1 MSNIFGT
8 NTTSDLMSVAE
19 TAQKIMQGKS
29 LTEDWLEA
37 EMRKVQ
43 HKWPR
48 TNPKIKKQ
56 WLDKQKARAE
66 KDGMDMSAGGEF
78 EDRLDDYE
86 LTIHADDKVWT
97 EASKIKSK
105 WKKMSTAQRT
115 KWLDKIDDLARKQNT
130 SDEDVRAIRDEFGLH
145 MSEEVEVAEAVLDE
159 ALKPGDKRVIDAF
172 YDQKEI
178 KAHGASMLTTD
189 GKTLTKR
196 GMGGQDIAKYVNGKI
211 KIVAVSDV
219 KSTEEILRY
228 MKKSIP
234 SGVFEEVEIK
244 EEFWAVIDKAKGGEV
259 MAVSSDEKGAKSSVK
274 MSNFSKHDYHFGKDP
289 RTLKIVKVAGNYKQG
304 EKMIGTKLSFK
315 EEVEVDESNELQA
328 IMALDDAGIEATINK
343 KDQVVIKKKDLKKA
357 EKALKKS
364 FKKGGAPELHTEE
377 VEITEIFS
385 EILLEKKITLDYSK
399 PGSNPNSPAAR
410 MKKAFDDAGIKMK
423 PKAGKIVVAKK
434 DKEKASGILGKLM
447 YNANITALNQK
458 DKKIIDAALDKF
470 FIFEEVEIDEAVNLK
485 KLKKEYEKNEDDN
498 YHRENYLLLA
508 KAFGTKS
515 EIKKVEEIMK
525 RSEANNS
532 TSQKDNDW
540 MYKNIMPYY
549 NKIRNEEVEIGE
561 KIEKE
566 SYGSFITAAA
576 KAKKEGKKTF
586 MMGGKKYPVTI
597 KQKIS
602 AAYEEAK
609 LYAAKGTAYP
619 ATIDTL
625 KMIVREKQNQTVMFK
640 SGKAIVDL
648 FTASAMVQVYD
659 ALKKPEMKKT
669 FEKMIGDKAGFLKT
683 QAFAMKMISGGK

>member
-1 MSNIFGT
+1 MLK
-8 NTTSDLMSVAE
+8 TSH
-19 TAQKIMQGKS
+19 MQELKRRYS
-29 LTEDWLEA
+29 SMYAPQEQEVEEA
-37 EMRKVQ
+37 VL
-43 HKWPR
+43 
-48 TNPKIKKQ
+48 I
-56 WLDKQKARAE
+56 
-66 KDGMDMSAGGEF
+66 
-78 EDRLDDYE
+78 DRDYE
-86 LTIHADDKVWT
+86 YDGKVIKISKKNFSKVSNDYKNSTKGKERMITYDSKWGTVSVPVEFTEEVEIDEMKSSSGYELYHKDFSSAMQHAYAFAKKKGNTIDPKEIDDKVAT
-97 EASKIKSK
+97 GPKKPSKGK
-105 WKKMSTAQRT
+105 TNRY
-115 KWLDKIDDLARKQNT
+115 
-130 SDEDVRAIRDEFGLH
+130 
-145 MSEEVEVAEAVLDE
+145 
-159 ALKPGDKRVIDAF
+159 ALKAGKKLAHIQVANLDDKKYELNMYFD
-172 YDQKEI
+172 KEY
-178 KAHGASMLTTD
+178 K
-189 GKTLTKR
+189 GK
-196 GMGGQDIAKYVNGKI
+196 
-211 KIVAVSDV
+211 
-219 KSTEEILRY
+219 
-228 MKKSIP
+228 
-234 SGVFEEVEIK
+234 FEEVEIEEAK
-244 EEFWAVIDKAKGGEV
+244 EFWAVIDKAKGGEV

-377 VEITEIFS
+377 VEI
-385 EILLEKKITLDYSK
+385 
-399 PGSNPNSPAAR
+399 
-410 MKKAFDDAGIKMK
+410 
-423 PKAGKIVVAKK
+423 
-434 DKEKASGILGKLM
+434 
-447 YNANITALNQK
+447 
-458 DKKIIDAALDKF
+458 
-470 FIFEEVEIDEAVNLK
+470 DEAVNLK

-602 AAYEEAK
+602 AAYEEAEVEEAK

-625 KMIVREKQNQTVMFK
+625 KMIVKDKQNQTIMFK
-640 SGKAIVDL
+640 DGKAMVDL
-648 FTASAMVQVYD
+648 FTASAMTQVYD
-659 ALKKPEMKKT
+659 ALKKPEIKKS
-669 FEKMIGDKAGFLKT
+669 FEKMILDKAGFLKA
-683 QAFAMKMISGGK
+683 QGFAMKMISGR

>member
-159 ALKPGDKRVIDAF
+159 ALKPRDKAVIDAF
-172 YDQKEI
+172 YSRK
-178 KAHGASMLTTD
+178 GNLASNLLSVEG
-189 GKTLTKR
+189 GKLTKM
-196 GMGGQDIAKYVNGKI
+196 GMGGQEIAIWKND
-211 KIVAVSDV
+211 KIVINAKMDV
-219 KSTEEILRY
+219 KSTEEIVRY

-289 RTLKIVKVAGNYKQG
+289 RTLKIVKVMGSYKKG

-315 EEVEVDESNELQA
+315 EEVQ
-328 IMALDDAGIEATINK
+328 
-343 KDQVVIKKKDLKKA
+343 
-357 EKALKKS
+357 
-364 FKKGGAPELHTEE
+364 
-377 VEITEIFS
+377 
-385 EILLEKKITLDYSK
+385 
-399 PGSNPNSPAAR
+399 
-410 MKKAFDDAGIKMK
+410 
-423 PKAGKIVVAKK
+423 
-434 DKEKASGILGKLM
+434 
-447 YNANITALNQK
+447 
-458 DKKIIDAALDKF
+458 
-470 FIFEEVEIDEAVNLK
+470 IDE
-485 KLKKEYEKNEDDN
+485 
-498 YHRENYLLLA
+498 
-508 KAFGTKS
+508 
-515 EIKKVEEIMK
+515 
-525 RSEANNS
+525 
-532 TSQKDNDW
+532 
-540 MYKNIMPYY
+540 
-549 NKIRNEEVEIGE
+549 
-561 KIEKE
+561 
-566 SYGSFITAAA
+566 
-576 KAKKEGKKTF
+576 
-586 MMGGKKYPVTI
+586 
-597 KQKIS
+597 
-602 AAYEEAK
+602 
-609 LYAAKGTAYP
+609 KGTAYP

-625 KMIVREKQNQTVMFK
+625 KMIVKDKQHQTVMFK
-640 SGKAIVDL
+640 SGQAIVDT
-648 FTASAMVQVYD
+648 FTASAMVAVYD
-659 ALKKPEMKKT
+659 AMKPATKKKFEEMIK
-669 FEKMIGDKAGFLKT
+669 DKGGFMKT
-683 QAFAMKMISGGK
+683 QAFAMKMTEDAKWIDQIKEDPSMLELHYSLVQIDEAVHDKKSTFTMAPFEDLRGVADVALKIMQRQPLEVKEEEQEVTSEETPQKLTE